1 MATDSKPRTGARKSA
16 ALTLRE
22 AIEKAEK
29 DGVARSDM
37 TLRLSH
43 RDAAD
48 LKRDRTLAVQD
59 IGFKDGAM
67 SYLGLKVA
75 VEPVAVSALEVDGG
89 A

>member
-1 MATDSKPRTGARKSA
+1 MAIDGKPRTGARKSA
-16 ALTLRE
+16 AITLRE

-29 DGVARSDM
+29 DGVARADM

-48 LKRDRTLAVQD
+48 LKRDRSVAVED

-67 SYLGLKVA
+67 SYLGVKVA
-75 VEPVAVSALEVDGG
+75 PEPAASSGLDIDG
-89 A
+89 AA